1 MTFELL
7 KGLALGSITVEELS
21 QELIQ
26 KLGDVSKA
34 EATAI
39 AEAVKAELEIA
50 ISEGNEA
57 LDKRVQEIEESI
69 TRGKIYG
76 EIEGLKSRLTADEG
90 RITSVEGSVG
100 TLTSDLSNTKG
111 ELSALKGSTDG
122 RFTEINF
129 KHDSLKDEVDVLKA
143 TVGGK
148 NNATQVFATME
159 EFEAYAAEKQ
169 ESLIK
174 GDMAYVISVKKSY
187 IYNPGVVAVA
197 LESPNPPE
205 GWMFFD
211 EISTE
216 LDLAE
221 YAKTEFVNEELAKK
235 AEKVHVHEMDDVT
248 GLNDALA
255 GKATKEHTHEIAEV
269 NGLTEALE
277 AKLEASDLS
286 VLEGKVDANEAAITK
301 LNANEETEGSVDYKI
316 KQVKDALDLVDAG
329 LRSDLT
335 QAQEDILNNA
345 AEIAKLAA
353 KEFILTRKQELVDVV
368 DAQTEYV
375 LTGAGVSENFIAD
388 VFVNSVRL
396 VEGADKDYTL
406 VGKTLTLNKA
416 RSKGSVIQVLF
427 TFISNAPQ
435 A

>member
-34 EATAI
+34 EANALVEAAKLVLEQAI
-39 AEAVKAELEIA
+39 KD
-50 ISEGNEA
+50 GDDA
-57 LDKRVQEIEESI
+57 LDARVKLIEQSI
-69 TRGKIYG
+69 GEGDIKQAIEDLQGEVANLKLEDTR
-76 EIEGLKSRLTADEG
+76 IEGLVT
-90 RITSVEGSVG
+90 
-100 TLTSDLSNTKG
+100 TLEEKVDGHISAYTTKVG
-111 ELSALKGSTDG
+111 ELVQ
-122 RFTEINF
+122 
-129 KHDSLKDEVDVLKA
+129 KDEALQGEIDALKA

-216 LDLAE
+216 LDLAD
-221 YAKTEFVNEELAKK
+221 YAKKAEVTEELAKK
-235 AEKVHVHEMDDVT
+235 AEKVHTHEMNEVN

-255 GKATKEHTHEIAEV
+255 GKADAGHVHEISEV
-269 NGLTEALE
+269 TGLTEALE
-277 AKLEASDLS
+277 AKLEAADLT

-316 KQVKDALDLVDAG
+316 KQVKDALDAVDAG
-329 LRSDLT
+329 LRTDLT
-335 QAQEDILNNA
+335 QAQEDILANA
-345 AEIAKLAA
+345 AEIAKLTA

-368 DAQTEYV
+368 DSQTEYV

-396 VEGADKDYTL
+396 VEGVDKDYTL

-416 RSKGSVIQVLF
+416 RSAGSVIQVLF